1 MMRPWPIDWDVVY
14 PHDRREIPISAAV
27 HREIGP
33 DRALPDASL
42 VNVRAA
48 TVVHVCT
55 FGDCRLVVVGVS
67 SGLHALH
74 SVVVCEDDRQVR
86 VGALVG
92 EPAAPGGARGPDRV
106 SAPLVWVAEVL
117 LKEPL
122 GRRTVTA
129 MDVAVEVGPDG
140 PSRP

>member
-1 MMRPWPIDWDVVY
+1 MTGS
-14 PHDRREIPISAAV
+14 EIPICGAA

-33 DRALPDASL
+33 DRVLPDASL

-67 SGLHALH
+67 SGHHSLH
-74 SVVVCEDDRQVR
+74 SVMACEGDRRVQ

-92 EPAAPGGARGPDRV
+92 EPAASGGPNKPCRIT
-106 SAPLVWVAEVL
+106 APYLWVAEIL

-122 GRRTVTA
+122 GGRTVTA
-129 MDVAVEVGPDG
+129 MDVADPA
-140 PSRP
+140 SRRPNR